1 MLLSVPLA
9 ECCMSREGWLSGHCA
24 SKAPSAKFCSLAIP
38 ARSPPPPPPPSPS
51 YYLFVSSPKRARGT
65 CKVREIVSVLVVL
78 LVVLAVIVC
87 EQNNQLNTERREHSW
102 QHLSHGQHAIQSHS

>member
-9 ECCMSREGWLSGHCA
+9 ECCMSREDWLSGHCA

-38 ARSPPPPPPPSPS
+38 ARSPPSPS
-51 YYLFVSSPKRARGT
+51 YYLFVPSPQRARGT

-87 EQNNQLNTERREHSW
+87 EQNNQLNTERREHS
-102 QHLSHGQHAIQSHS
+102 

>member
-9 ECCMSREGWLSGHCA
+9 ECCMSREGWLSGHCV

-51 YYLFVSSPKRARGT
+51 YYLFVPSPQRARGT

-87 EQNNQLNTERREHSW
+87 EQNNQLNTERREHS
-102 QHLSHGQHAIQSHS
+102 